1 MSREGLPESPRAVS
15 SEVFRRACGRFATGV
30 AVAGAIDANGV
41 PHGLTVN
48 SFSSVSLDPPLISIC
63 LGHAVAAIDV
73 FRQSRYFGLSVLR
86 ADQRE
91 LSERFA
97 MRIDDR
103 DGNDRPGG
111 LPHSRFESLAWR
123 RGETG
128 VPLLDDA
135 LATIECQT
143 THRVTA
149 GDHDIFIAEMLYA
162 NAGDGDP
169 LIYFASDYARLA
181 VD

>member
-1 MSREGLPESPRAVS
+1 MSREGLPEPPQAVS

-30 AVAGAIDANGV
+30 AIAGAIDANGV

-63 LGHAVAAIDV
+63 LGHAIAAIDV
-73 FRQSRYFGLSVLR
+73 FRQARYFGLSVLR
-86 ADQRE
+86 AEQRE

-97 MRIDDR
+97 MRLDD
-103 DGNDRPGG
+103 
-111 LPHSRFESLAWR
+111 RFESLAWF

-128 VPLLDDA
+128 APLLDAA

-143 THRVTA
+143 MHRVTA
-149 GDHDIFIAEMLYA
+149 GDHDIFIGEMIHA
-162 NAGDGDP
+162 SAHDGDP
-169 LIYFASDYARLA
+169 LIYFASEYGHLA
-181 VD
+181 ID